1 MKRPS
6 QSKPKKDNPKDQ
18 PRHLTREVANNGPT
32 LTEPSAPPTGLMLLH
47 TLKGHT
53 DSVNS
58 VAWSPD
64 GKRLV
69 SGSDDKTVR
78 LWDSTTSTL
87 LTTLESHMDTVRS
100 VAWLPDGKRLASG
113 SGDKTIRL
121 WDSTTGI
128 VLHTLE
134 GHTHWVRSVAC
145 SPDGKQIASSSG
157 DGTIR
162 LWDYT
167 TGTLLDTLD
176 GHIDIVRS
184 VAWSP
189 DGKRLA
195 SSSYD
200 KTIRLWNP
208 TTGTLLR
215 TLEGHTSGVCSV
227 AWSPDGKCLAS
238 GSIDKTIRLWDSATG
253 TLLCTLEGHTDTVN
267 DVIWSPDGRLLA
279 SVSYNKIPPYSA
291 DVYIWRTDTRESV
304 AELTGLKGFIR
315 SAWHPILPLLAT
327 VGQREEDIAIWQLD
341 PEYLLGA
348 SASQE
353 TVHYTNAKVVLVGD
367 SGVGKSGLGLVL
379 SGQPFTL
386 TPSTHGR
393 HVWNFDSQEVS
404 LDEQRKETRETWLWD
419 LAGQLG
425 YRLIH
430 QLHLNEV
437 TVALVVFDAQSE
449 TDPFAGVWHWDRA
462 LRQAQRIQ
470 GSTALPLKKFLVAAR
485 IDRGGIGVSHERIQ
499 AVVEELGFDDYFATS
514 AKEGWQVSE
523 LRASICQTIDWQRLP
538 KVSST
543 GLFHQIKQFLRNE
556 KQQARRLI
564 SSVEDLYSTF
574 LSSKDAPAETSELP
588 AQFET
593 CIGRVEAAGH
603 IKRLSFGNLVLL
615 QPELLD
621 AYASALINVVK
632 DEPDGLGSIA
642 EEQVRA
648 GDFRMSADERMKD
661 REQEKLLLIAMI
673 EDLLRC
679 ELALREDGTLV
690 FPSQSTKENPDLP
703 DPEGKRVVFGFEGSV
718 LNIYAT
724 LAVRLA
730 RSGVFKKQ
738 DLWKNAVTYT
748 TLLGSGTCGMYLR
761 NIGEGRGDLTLFF
774 DKAAS
779 REMQHA
785 FTEYVRQYLLRRALP
800 ESFSVRYVLICSTC
814 DTVIPE
820 TQIQGRKARNLDW
833 LNCPVCDTRVSLR
846 EHEPQHISTP
856 SPRTKEMDQVA
867 DTQRE
872 REVDQLT
879 LQGKIVTSDFDVFLC
894 HHPIDKPIIKQIGEQ
909 LKERGILPW
918 LDEWELRPGLP
929 WQRLL
934 EQQIEHIKAAAVFV
948 GKDGVGPWQ
957 YQELDAF
964 LREFVRRGCPV
975 IPVLLPGASYEP
987 ALPLFLRGITWV
999 DFRLRDPDPLQQL
1012 LWGIT
1017 GKRGMEKERDWE

>member
-1 MKRPS
+1 MEEPS
-6 QSKPKKDNPKDQ
+6 QSMPKKDNPKDRSHIVEEKAVNNTVI
-18 PRHLTREVANNGPT
+18 PPVGLTLR
-32 LTEPSAPPTGLMLLH
+32 H
-47 TLKGHT
+47 TLRGHTNKVNSVAWSPDGKRLASSSNDKTVRLWDATVGTLQRSIEGHGNKVNSVAWSPDGKRLASSSNDKTVRLWDATVGALQHTLEGHT
-53 DSVNS
+53 DWVFS

-69 SGSDDKTVR
+69 SGS
-78 LWDSTTSTL
+78 S
-87 LTTLESHMDTVRS
+87 
-100 VAWLPDGKRLASG
+100 
-113 SGDKTIRL
+113 
-121 WDSTTGI
+121 
-128 VLHTLE
+128 
-134 GHTHWVRSVAC
+134 
-145 SPDGKQIASSSG
+145 

-162 LWDYT
+162 LWDSA
-167 TGTLLDTLD
+167 TGVLQHTLKSHMGGVSSVAWSPDGKRLVSGSGDRTIRLWNSTVGALQCTLE
-176 GHIDIVRS
+176 GHTDWIGS

-195 SSSYD
+195 SGSND
-200 KTIRLWNP
+200 KTLRLWDQ
-208 TTGTLLR
+208 TTGTLLH
-215 TLEGHTSGVCSV
+215 TLEGHRRGVNSV
-227 AWSPDGKCLAS
+227 AWSPDGQ
-238 GSIDKTIRLWDSATG
+238 
-253 TLLCTLEGHTDTVN
+253 
-267 DVIWSPDGRLLA
+267 LLA
-279 SVSYNKIPPYSA
+279 SVSYDDLFSCGA
-291 DVYIWRTDTRESV
+291 DIYIWRTDTWELLAV
-304 AELTGLKGFIR
+304 LTGLTGFIH
-315 SAWHPILPLLAT
+315 SAWHPVLPLLAT
-327 VGQREEDIAIWQLD
+327 VGEQMSEIAVWHLD
-341 PEYLLGA
+341 LEYLLGVA
-348 SASQE
+348 AFLQ
-353 TVHYTNAKVVLVGD
+353 TAHYTNAKVVLVGD

-386 TPSTHGR
+386 TSSTHGR
-393 HVWNFDSQEVS
+393 RVWKLDSQEVP
-404 LDEQRKETRETWLWD
+404 LDERRKETRETWLWD

-437 TVALVVFDAQSE
+437 AVALVVFDAQSE
-449 TDPFAGVWHWDRA
+449 TDPFAGVRHWDRA
-462 LRQAQRIQ
+462 LRLAQRIQ
-470 GSTALPLKKFLVAAR
+470 GSAALPLKKFLVAAR
-485 IDRGGIGVSHERIQ
+485 TDRDGIGVSHERIQ
-499 AVVEELGFDDYFATS
+499 AVVQELGFDGYFATS
-514 AKEGWQVSE
+514 AKEGWQVDE
-523 LRASICQTIDWQRLP
+523 LRVAICQAIDWQKLP

-543 GLFHQIKQFLRNE
+543 VLFYQIKQFLLDE
-556 KQQARRLI
+556 KQRARRLI
-564 SSVEDLYSTF
+564 SSVEDLYSMF
-574 LSSKDAPAETSELP
+574 LHSKEAPAETLELS

-593 CIGRVEAAGH
+593 CIGRVESAGL

-621 AYASALINVVK
+621 AYASALVNAVK

-648 GDFRMSADERMKD
+648 GDFRIPTDERMQD
-661 REQEKLLLIAMI
+661 AEQEKLLLIAMI

-679 ELALREDGTLV
+679 ELALREEGTLV

-703 DPEGKRVVFGFEGSV
+703 DPEGKKVVFGFEGPV

-774 DKAAS
+774 DKAVS
-779 REMQHA
+779 RETQHA
-785 FTEYVRQYLLRRALP
+785 FTEYVHLYLLRRVLP
-800 ESFSVRYVLICSTC
+800 ESFNVHYVLTCSAC
-814 DTVIPE
+814 DTVISE

-833 LNCPVCDTRVSLR
+833 LNCPVCDTRVSLI
-846 EHEPQHISTP
+846 EHEQQQRLSTP
-856 SPRTKEMDQVA
+856 SPRTKEMDLVA

-872 REVDQLT
+872 READQLT